1 MARHSW
7 RIEEVSTS
15 PTGDVFRLS
24 FVASWGVA
32 RSGWPQAATAGGAW
46 LPWPLRL
53 RPRPI
58 GRDLRLHGRG
68 CRAPPSVA
76 SPLAPRPR
84 FGAFFRLLV
93 TTTPETSIAFLTAI
107 GGFFRKPPMA
117 PRYLFISQIKQN
129 YHCGLPHGVGASC
142 RAPFGRLP
150 PPAPG
155 LPPLGGAPVP
165 CVSVFLFPWASAAP
179 TAAINLSENPFSR
192 RKKLVTPRPSSS
204 NGQVTWWTLPSC

>member
-7 RIEEVSTS
+7 RIDEVSTS
-15 PTGDVFRLS
+15 HTGGVLRLS

-107 GGFFRKPPMA
+107 GGFYRKPPLA
-117 PRYLFISQIKQN
+117 PRYLFYCSDPNKHHQWATARSWRF
-129 YHCGLPHGVGASC
+129 LPRALWALAPA
-142 RAPFGRLP
+142 RPRLAPF
-150 PPAPG
+150 
-155 LPPLGGAPVP
+155 GGAPVP
-165 CVSVFLFPWASAAP
+165 CVSVFLFPWTSAAP

-204 NGQVTWWTLPSC
+204 IGQVTWWTLPSC